1 MIGKPKLKGS
11 VSIILD
17 SKLDPKRNLLCGPSK
32 VLKMIRMKISST
44 GFTTGLFVG
53 TTLLILLDSR
63 VFLFSS
69 RVSRPQCYICLWI
82 LFRIFLTFIM
92 TNQIVQQIYHF
103 ILFNKKENNN
113 LFGSIHNCEVWNG
126 WVLPSW
132 LWCLTPLSTIFK
144 VDRGWQFCWWRKP
157 EYPEKITDLSQVTD
171 FIT

>member
-1 MIGKPKLKGS
+1 METEEIVVQYGGLRRIGKPRLKGS

-53 TTLLILLDSR
+53 TVLLILLDSR

-82 LFRIFLTFIM
+82 L
-92 TNQIVQQIYHF
+92 H
-103 ILFNKKENNN
+103 
-113 LFGSIHNCEVWNG
+113 S
-126 WVLPSW
+126 
-132 LWCLTPLSTIFK
+132 
-144 VDRGWQFCWWRKP
+144 
-157 EYPEKITDLSQVTD
+157 
-171 FIT
+171 